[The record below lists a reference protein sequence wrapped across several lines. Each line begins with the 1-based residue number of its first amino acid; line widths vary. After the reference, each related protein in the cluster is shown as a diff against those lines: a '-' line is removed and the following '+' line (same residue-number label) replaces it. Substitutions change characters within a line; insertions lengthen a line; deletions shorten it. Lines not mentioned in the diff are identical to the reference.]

1 MIEARVVIGQVNI
14 GQGNSIERVRKKS
27 VDMSV
32 IKKKSLT
39 SLKDQWRSL
48 GRPVKGTEKVV
59 GHIRRP
65 DKGIVRV

>member
-1 MIEARVVIGQVNI
+1 MIEARVVIGQVNK

-32 IKKKSLT
+32 IMKKSLT
-39 SLKDQWRSL
+39 SLKDRWRSL
-48 GRPVKGTEKVV
+48 GRPVKTEKVV